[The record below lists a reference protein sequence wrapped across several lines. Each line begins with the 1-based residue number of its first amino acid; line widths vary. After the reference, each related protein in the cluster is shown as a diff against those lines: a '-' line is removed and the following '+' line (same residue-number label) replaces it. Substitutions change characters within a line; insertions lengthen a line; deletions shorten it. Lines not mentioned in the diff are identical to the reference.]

1 MKDSVGLEILVSRI
15 QQQLAP
21 DAEVIHNANLP
32 GRKSN
37 RSRQID
43 VLVRQKIGQYEMLIV
58 LDCKDYAKPVDVKG
72 V

>member
-1 MKDSVGLEILVSRI
+1 
-15 QQQLAP
+15 
-21 DAEVIHNANLP
+21 LP
-32 GRKSN
+32 LTLKSFTTPIFPAAKAIVAA
-37 RSRQID
+37 RFD